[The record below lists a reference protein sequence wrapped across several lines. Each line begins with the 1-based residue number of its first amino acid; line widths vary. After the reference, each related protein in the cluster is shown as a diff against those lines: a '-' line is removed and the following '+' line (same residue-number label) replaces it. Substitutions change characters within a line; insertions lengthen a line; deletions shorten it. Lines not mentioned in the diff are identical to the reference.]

1 VEIPYINILNI
12 IVYISMAPTVGELNA
27 NGMKTDEP
35 TGMVLF

>member
-27 NGMKTDEP
+27 NGMKTDEQ